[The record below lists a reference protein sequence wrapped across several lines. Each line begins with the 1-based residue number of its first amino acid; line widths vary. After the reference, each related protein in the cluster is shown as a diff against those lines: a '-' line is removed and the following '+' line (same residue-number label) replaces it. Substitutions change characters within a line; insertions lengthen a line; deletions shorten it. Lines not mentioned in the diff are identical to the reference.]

1 MSFMAGFADAFVDE
15 RDRRI
20 KREEKQE
27 DDMFNL
33 TYRSFLERK
42 EANKA
47 QAEKD
52 KKAAATAEAI
62 AQRYN
67 QPVAPIL
74 SALRSGT
81 DTSIVTDMAK
91 SGAWEQVGGEE
102 SNEEM
107 APQGADAP
115 DSVNSQTTAAM
126 SDPTQPPAGATPV
139 GPVFDDATRQ
149 KGFTNSI
156 NKIAE
161 IEGRNPDEV
170 VAEINGPREQASAP
184 SGSYKYTARPE
195 KREFDAGVEQQR
207 YVDLQ
212 RAAATGDPAAKDALL
227 QFETVELPA
236 LKAAESMFDAA
247 PEVRLPT
254 SREGLAVM
262 LANAQASGDPQ
273 KIELANNTRKL
284 YDSMMLDQAQAEGKF
299 GSAKKSLIRGPDGR
313 VKMGMVISEM
323 GADGKRVFRNQSEPG
338 SPPIDPS
345 NVLEYNEDLNA
356 LDKTIVEQSQS
367 KPVQEYKTK
376 LIQAT
381 SGIRTAGQLMEMV
394 DRDPEVLADV
404 SSGLALTANN
414 VVKELSAFGTLFEKA
429 ENGEEISLGEDQ
441 VRMMEREIANIDP
454 GAIQDRASKYALFKA
469 KTLLY
474 IYRMGAVEG
483 QEGRALTE
491 ADIARLETM
500 LGASTDPTSYKE
512 NLIEYTQSNIDMLDD
527 TARMMAQYNVAYD
540 QYKQL
545 TGGFVPYGIPAPTT
559 KQFIQ
564 ESGDVELQKAFD
576 EVINA
581 QVSNPSQQY
590 LELQQQRAQGN
601 EVNQPRAPVTP
612 PPQAI
617 EMLRNDPNLAQ
628 FFDEKY
634 GPGASEQYLRN

>member
-1 MSFMAGFADAFVDE
+1 MSFMAGFADAFVED

-20 KREEKQE
+20 KREAQQE
-27 DDMFNL
+27 DDMFKM
-33 TYRSFLERK
+33 TYKSFLDRRE
-42 EANKA
+42 ENKA
-47 QAEKD
+47 QSEKD

-67 QPVAPIL
+67 QPIAPIL
-74 SALRSGT
+74 SALRAGT

-91 SGAWEQVGGEE
+91 SGAWESVGEE
-102 SNEEM
+102 E
-107 APQGADAP
+107 APEAANAAQAATGGDLEA
-115 DSVNSQTTAAM
+115 QTASAIN
-126 SDPTQPPAGATPV
+126 DPMQPPEGATV
-139 GPVFDDATRQ
+139 TGPVFDDPTRQ
-149 KGFTNSI
+149 KGFTSSI

-161 IEGRNPDEV
+161 IEGRNPDQV
-170 VAEINGPREQASAP
+170 IAEINGPREQTSGP
-184 SGSYKYTARPE
+184 GGSYKYTARPE
-195 KREFDAGVEQQR
+195 KREFDAGVQQQR
-207 YVDLQ
+207 YADLQ
-212 RAAATGDPAAKDALL
+212 AAAATGDPAAKDALL

-262 LANAQASGDPQ
+262 LANAQASGDPA
-273 KIELANNTRKL
+273 KIALAENTRKI
-284 YDSMMLDQAQAEGKF
+284 YDNMILDQAQAEGKF

-313 VKMGMVISEM
+313 VKMGMIISEM
-323 GADGKRVFRNQSEPG
+323 GEDGRRVFRNQSEPG
-338 SPPIDPS
+338 SPPIDPT
-345 NVLEYNEDLNA
+345 NVLEYNEELTD

-367 KPVQEYKTK
+367 KPVQEYKSK

-381 SGIRTAGQLMEMV
+381 SGIRIAGQLMEMV
-394 DRDPEVLADV
+394 DNDPEVLADI
-404 SSGLALTANN
+404 SSGLSLTANN
-414 VVKELSAFGTLFEKA
+414 VVKELSAFGSLFEKTD
-429 ENGEEISLGEDQ
+429 NGESVSLGEDQ
-441 VRMMEREIANIDP
+441 VRMMERDLANIDP
-454 GAIQDRASKYALFKA
+454 SAIQDRASKYALFKA

-512 NLIEYTQSNIDMLDD
+512 NLVEYTQSNIDMLDD

-540 QYKQL
+540 QYNQL
-545 TGGFVPYGIPAPTT
+545 TGGFVPYSIPAPTT

-564 ESGDVELQKAFD
+564 ESGDPQLQETFKNI
-576 EVINA
+576 VNA
-581 QVSNPSQQY
+581 QVSNPSQQAI
-590 LELQQQRAQGN
+590 ELQRQRAQGN
-601 EVNQPRAPVTP
+601 QVNQPQAPATP